1 MPKKRKALKA
11 RKQKAVRR
19 AKRKT
24 AKTAKAKS
32 SPIKSARRKS
42 TRAKTASK
50 TTRARVARSKS
61 ARVRKPAVAPRAGI
75 SSTQQ
80 AVTPPT
86 PRTIFDIL
94 HPGAAAGSDPNF
106 RDAPDGWTPAHAET
120 LAAATKLALTEDH
133 WEAIRVLQGC
143 YKDEVLPRIR
153 LLRDAL
159 EARFANRG
167 GMKHLFAIFPGG
179 PIAQGCVLAGL
190 KPPHG
195 ARDLSFGSV
204 A

>member
-1 MPKKRKALKA
+1 MPKKRKLIEA
-11 RKQKAVRR
+11 RKQKVARR
-19 AKRKT
+19 AKPKV
-24 AKTAKAKS
+24 AKKPKARS
-32 SPIKSARRKS
+32 SAVKSARAKS
-42 TRAKTASK
+42 KRTKTSATK
-50 TTRARVARSKS
+50 VAR
-61 ARVRKPAVAPRAGI
+61 RKPAGPQKLATPPRANQ
-75 SSTQQ
+75 STTSH
-80 AVTPPT
+80 AAAPPT

-120 LAAATKLALTEDH
+120 LAAAASLSLSEDH

-143 YKDEVLPRIR
+143 YKDEVSPRIR

-159 EARFANRG
+159 EARFAGHG
-167 GMKHLFAIFPGG
+167 GMRHLFAIFPGG